1 MATEELIEK
10 AADEIEEVAE
20 ITRAL
25 SGREVGFFI
34 AGMGVGV
41 AIGFTVGY
49 KVAEKRLKTKYS
61 KLAEDE
67 IAEMRLHYQQKV
79 VAAEPKPPI
88 DIVVEERERYTEAEQ
103 QAIDE
108 TNARFPAEE
117 EEITLVP
124 ATPEGIAEAVNQNVF
139 DTIEPE
145 GPWDY
150 SVEHKRRQPDV
161 PYIIHVDEFTQNEP
175 VHEQLVYTYYEQDD
189 VLADLR
195 DNTIDDMDAVIGLGN
210 LGRWGH
216 GSNDDNIV
224 YIRNEELKLDF
235 EVVRDRGSYEAETR
249 KNIRHSYDR
258 RRRVQRGFD
267 DD

>member
-34 AGMGVGV
+34 AGVGVGV

-49 KVAEKRLKTKYS
+49 RVAEKRLKLKYS
-61 KLAEDE
+61 KIAEDE
-67 IAEMRLHYQQKV
+67 IVKMRTYYQQKV

-88 DIVVEERERYTEAEQ
+88 DVVVEERERYTEAEQ

-117 EEITLVP
+117 EDQ
-124 ATPEGIAEAVNQNVF
+124 EGVVVQEVEETTQVNVF

-161 PYIIHVDEFTQNEP
+161 PYIIHVDEFNQNEP
-175 VHEQLVYTYYEQDD
+175 EHEQLIYTYYEIDD
-189 VLADLR
+189 VLADSR

-216 GSNDDNIV
+216 GSGDEHII

>member
-49 KVAEKRLKTKYS
+49 KVAEKRLKLKYS
-61 KLAEDE
+61 KIAEDE
-67 IAEMRLHYQQKV
+67 IVKMRTYYQQKV

-88 DIVVEERERYTEAEQ
+88 DIVVEERRYDEAEQ
-103 QAIDE
+103 RAIDE

-117 EEITLVP
+117 EDEETHVVQEIIEETIQV
-124 ATPEGIAEAVNQNVF
+124 NVF

-161 PYIIHVDEFTQNEP
+161 PYIIHVDEFNQNEP
-175 VHEQLVYTYYEQDD
+175 EHEQLIYTYYEIDD
-189 VLADLR
+189 VLADSR
-195 DNTIDDMDAVIGLGN
+195 DNTIDDMDAVVGLGN

-216 GSNDDNIV
+216 GSGDEHII